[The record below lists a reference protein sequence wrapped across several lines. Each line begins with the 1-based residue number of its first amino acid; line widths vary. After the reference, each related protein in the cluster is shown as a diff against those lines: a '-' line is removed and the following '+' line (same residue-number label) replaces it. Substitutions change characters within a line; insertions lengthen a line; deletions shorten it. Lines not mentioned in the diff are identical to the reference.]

1 MCIRGV
7 KKEPRGPGRR
17 VSTARPKGA
26 MMAEKSHAV
35 NQIINGGLKFDL
47 RAVRVR
53 VKVRVGIRVRFRV
66 GELASG
72 TFQSSFY
79 LHGRATA

>member
-1 MCIRGV
+1 
-7 KKEPRGPGRR
+7 
-17 VSTARPKGA
+17 
-26 MMAEKSHAV
+26 MAEKSHAV
-35 NQIINGGLKFDL
+35 DQILNAGLKFDL

-53 VKVRVGIRVRFRV
+53 VKVRVGLRVRFRV

-79 LHGRATA
+79 LHGRATAQSTPVVKQWELTTPHLVHIAGKKH